1 MAGGGEPSSPT
12 APPPPPAPST
22 EWQEE
27 ARRRAEVAS
36 TTLDEG
42 LKQVVKGTLRG
53 LGAVADASS
62 ASVAAL
68 VHVVDEGQVGA
79 SSRVLHARTHA
90 HARPLAAVPSH
101 RTSLSSS
108 GGAAPRVARC
118 VCMGCMRDAG
128 NDALA
133 CRGTCGKHALVRR
146 RQRMLRCRV

>member
-1 MAGGGEPSSPT
+1 MAGGGEPSSLT

-22 EWQEE
+22 DWQEE

-68 VHVVDEGQVGA
+68 VHVADEGQVGA
-79 SSRVLHARTHA
+79 HARVRCMHARTHM
-90 HARPLAAVPSH
+90 HGPLQQCPH
-101 RTSLSSS
+101 T
-108 GGAAPRVARC
+108 APA
-118 VCMGCMRDAG
+118 
-128 NDALA
+128 
-133 CRGTCGKHALVRR
+133 
-146 RQRMLRCRV
+146 